1 MVKKSLRLKVPRL
14 VGSLVSNQRKVLQED
29 LKPKLTFIIME
40 KDLEIDGT
48 VTDKSNDMF
57 EAAPE
62 IQEVVENNMTEKSL
76 AAHHSDLTSEVV
88 F

>member
-48 VTDKSNDMF
+48 VTDKGNDTF

-62 IQEVVENNMTEKSL
+62 IQEIVENNMAEASL

>member
-1 MVKKSLRLKVPRL
+1 
-14 VGSLVSNQRKVLQED
+14 
-29 LKPKLTFIIME
+29 ME

-62 IQEVVENNMTEKSL
+62 IQEVVENNMAEKSL

-88 F
+88 FWVSSLPGGIMKNGEASKLSMMKYKAD